1 MYYYYQYIYYL
12 QFTLFYGG
20 LKMNKKLVEE
30 INVQINKEIFSGYLY
45 LAMAAH
51 FEQENLSG
59 FAHWMK
65 VQAGEE
71 LEHAMKMFEFLNEV
85 GERVVLDAIEKPDEK
100 FGSPLKVAEQVLE
113 HEQFVTSRIHLL
125 YKLAIE
131 ANEYP
136 AQVFLQWFVTEQVE
150 EEKNATEIVEMLK
163 LGGESGNALIMLDRA
178 LAQRKAD

>member
-1 MYYYYQYIYYL
+1 MD
-12 QFTLFYGG
+12 
-20 LKMNKKLVEE
+20 KKLLNEM
-30 INVQINKEIFSGYLY
+30 NVQINKELFSGYLY

-51 FEQENLSG
+51 FEEVNLTG

-71 LEHAMKMFEFLNEV
+71 LEHAMKFFEFLTEV
-85 GERVVLDAIEKPDEK
+85 GEKVVLDAIEKPDSN

-113 HEQFVTSRIHLL
+113 HEQFVTSRIHFL
-125 YKLAIE
+125 YKLAVE

-136 AQVFLQWFVTEQVE
+136 TQIFLQWFVNEQVE
-150 EEKNATEIVEMLK
+150 EEKNATEIVERLK
-163 LGGESGNALIMLDRA
+163 LGGESGNSLIMLDRA